1 MAMRVFDVFPFF
13 NELDLLEIRLN
24 TLNEFVD
31 EFIITE
37 ADKTFSGLDKPYFAS
52 QAVDR
57 FKQFAHKITI
67 QRVTDIPMSLNPFE
81 RDCFQRD
88 QVREIL
94 RKKMSGED
102 LLIYGDV
109 DEIPNPQTL
118 EIAIR
123 NHMNPQIFFMHF
135 AQDVYYCYFNQKE
148 TSGTF
153 LSYTGEYNFIFKKK
167 WLGTNIS
174 KWSYSQNFAPSDLRD
189 PKHKKNGVRLKNGGW
204 HFSYI
209 GSEGIISTKE
219 RVEKKIKS
227 AAHQEF
233 NQPNFLNN
241 LSENIVNSRDI
252 FSRKRSRYVVLSDL
266 SYLPAYIL
274 NNLANYENLI
284 KEIK

>member
-1 MAMRVFDVFPFF
+1 MRVYDVFPFF

-37 ADKTFSGLDKPYFAS
+37 ADKTFSGLDKPFYAS
-52 QAVDR
+52 QAIDK
-57 FKQFAHKITI
+57 FHQFAHKITI
-67 QRVTDIPMSLNPFE
+67 QKVTDMPASLNPFE
-81 RDCFQRD
+81 RDRFQRD

-94 RKKMSGED
+94 HKKMKLED

-118 EIAIR
+118 ESAITKHV
-123 NHMNPQIFFMHF
+123 NSEIFFMHF

-148 TSGTF
+148 TSGTL
-153 LSYTGEYNFIFKKK
+153 LSYTGEYNAILRKK

-174 KWSYSQNFAPSDLRD
+174 KWGYSQNFLPTDLRD
-189 PKHKKNGVRLKNGGW
+189 PKHKKNGVRLKKGGW

-209 GSEGIISTKE
+209 GSEGILSAKE
-219 RVEKKIKS
+219 RVDKKIKS

-233 NQPNFLNN
+233 NQPKFLNA
-241 LSENIVNSRDI
+241 LDEKISRSQDI
-252 FSRKRSRYVVLSDL
+252 FSRKRSRYRVLSDL
-266 SYLPAYIL
+266 NYLPSYIL
-274 NNLANYENLI
+274 NNLDKYQNLI
-284 KEIK
+284 KDYK